1 MGLVV
6 HSLSE
11 FPVNAERGYYL
22 YVLRGSWDSDIERA
36 LEANF
41 LAMSDAASR
50 SNSAIVF
57 GTEGRHFQN
66 DVFSWHRINGEEAEP
81 LLPAIL
87 ITTVHPQKFRN
98 EDDPFWHGKAHDE
111 YMVLVPLREVIERGE
126 DVAVVM
132 RKIFED
138 IKNKKV
144 LSEFEVAKQLKP
156 TRAAAFMEGLLLKPS
171 FMGVGFDLRA
181 LPKMVRG
188 K

>member
-11 FPVNAERGYYL
+11 FPANAQRNYYL

-36 LEANF
+36 LQANF

-66 DVFSWHRINGEEAEP
+66 DVFSWHKINGEDAEP
-81 LLPAIL
+81 LLPAVL
-87 ITTVHPQKFRN
+87 ITTVHPSKFKDEN
-98 EDDPFWHGKAHDE
+98 DSFWHGKSHDHF
-111 YMVLVPLREVIERGE
+111 MVLVPLRQVIDDGK
-126 DVAVVM
+126 DVSAVM

-138 IKNKKV
+138 IKAGKE
-144 LSEFEVAKQLKP
+144 LSEFEVAKKLKP
-156 TRAAAFMEGLLLKPS
+156 GRAAAFMEGVQLKPS
-171 FMGVGFDLRA
+171 FMGMGFDLKTI
-181 LPKMVRG
+181 PKILKG
-188 K
+188 A